1 MLTRRLLDEGGKRWL
16 RVEET
21 LGKSCLFRG
30 SGYHSLR
37 LAVVRVWGRARS
49 IDTPALSRSISEGP
63 PKIDRP
69 PEIGWLVGSLLAMQV
84 KTPGK

>member
-1 MLTRRLLDEGGKRWL
+1 MVACGGNPRQIMLVSRIRISFASACGSPC
-16 RVEET
+16 
-21 LGKSCLFRG
+21 LGRD
-30 SGYHSLR
+30 
-37 LAVVRVWGRARS
+37 RS

-63 PKIDRP
+63 SKIDRP